1 MEKGRK
7 HELCEHAESA
17 ERAPQLRRKGDWGR
31 EERVK
36 RRGVR
41 MPTYNFKAI
50 SQVRTSLGGKA
61 QRRRRGLAALEEL
74 S

>member
-1 MEKGRK
+1 
-7 HELCEHAESA
+7 
-17 ERAPQLRRKGDWGR
+17 
-31 EERVK
+31 
-36 RRGVR
+36 

-61 QRRRRGLAALEEL
+61 QRRRRELAALEEL